1 MILMIGVLMFA
12 GMAVL
17 PTMMQ
22 GLLDYPVITAG
33 MTQASRGVGTF
44 VSMFLVGQLS
54 GKFDNRLIIFV
65 GVSLTG
71 LSYWLMSGFS
81 LEMDQTPIVVSGLFQ
96 GLGLGLVFTQL
107 MSMAFTR
114 TQPALHTEAASF
126 FTLIRNIG
134 SSVGISVVGALQI
147 YNSGIVS
154 SQLAE
159 HATPDNQNVIAELPM
174 IDLNTAGGQAMMHGM
189 IERQA
194 AMVAYIDSFHMLFI
208 MCLVIL
214 PFLFFLRTKRAS
226 NA

>member
-1 MILMIGVLMFA
+1 
-12 GMAVL
+12 
-17 PTMMQ
+17 
-22 GLLDYPVITAG
+22 
-33 MTQASRGVGTF
+33 
-44 VSMFLVGQLS
+44 VSMFLVGRLS

-81 LEMDQTPIVVSGLFQ
+81 LEMDQTPIIVSGLFQ
-96 GLGLGLVFTQL
+96 GLGLGLVFIPL
-107 MSMAFTR
+107 MSIAFT
-114 TQPALHTEAASF
+114 TIQPSLRTEAASF

-159 HATPDNQNVIAELPM
+159 HATPDNPNVVAELPATL
-174 IDLNTAGGQAMMHGM
+174 DLNTAGGQAVMHGM
-189 IERQA
+189 IERQS

-208 MCLVIL
+208 MCLIIL